1 LTNHNTHSSPTHA
14 HSFHLINSDLTVT
27 VGFIDPSTQ
36 AMTETTTPLD
46 TYLGTSMIMYIGL
59 PCAAY
64 SHPISPNTLTISPNQ
79 KHHSTWSLHRHL
91 LPTTQIPVKRA
102 FPKQKT
108 PHSLATRVNPL
119 YLVDTARICSLASAG
134 RKGRV

>member
-1 LTNHNTHSSPTHA
+1 MINHNAHCSPTHA
-14 HSFHLINSDLTVT
+14 HSLHLINSYLT
-27 VGFIDPSTQ
+27 GLLDSSIHRWSRQ

-46 TYLGTSMIMYIGL
+46 TYLGTSMNMYIGL

-79 KHHSTWSLHRHL
+79 KHHSTWSLHRRL
-91 LPTTQIPVKRA
+91 LH
-102 FPKQKT
+102 PKSRLSELFQNKT
-108 PHSLATRVNPL
+108 PPALATRLNPL
-119 YLVDTARICSLASAG
+119 YMVDTARICSLASAG